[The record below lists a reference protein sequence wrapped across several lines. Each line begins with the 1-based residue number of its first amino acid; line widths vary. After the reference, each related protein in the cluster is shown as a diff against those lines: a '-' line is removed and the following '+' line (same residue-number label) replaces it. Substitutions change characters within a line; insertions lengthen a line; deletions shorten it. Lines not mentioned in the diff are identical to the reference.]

1 MPGNRK
7 HDGGVEKNTI
17 VIGAIRVLPVIV
29 RVEQQIPADSLLKAD
44 VELIAL
50 PGLDR
55 VLHIKSVLVDV
66 VRGVEGEQAS
76 AAAQVERNQAG
87 GEIRVGHQPEPAA
100 SRRVQQRV
108 RSGCIAILIQADR
121 VESKIGNAEAEILA
135 QPCLLQINSEF
146 PLVPAG
152 GESHVAPDAPIE

>member
-55 VLHIKSVLVDV
+55 YRARSKNALGQPATSGHAGEHEIFVEGCFQSPGERAPQHRSRLLDV
-66 VRGVEGEQAS
+66 V
-76 AAAQVERNQAG
+76 
-87 GEIRVGHQPEPAA
+87 
-100 SRRVQQRV
+100 
-108 RSGCIAILIQADR
+108 
-121 VESKIGNAEAEILA
+121 GNAKAGL
-135 QPCLLQINSEF
+135 
-146 PLVPAG
+146 PA
-152 GESHVAPDAPIE
+152 I